1 MNYKNHIR
9 TGIIINTVFLNI
21 YLKKDLFDFIIN
33 NIDYTV
39 ALYIGTS
46 IGAVLPDIDHKQ
58 SFISKKIKFFRYI
71 VSSLLKHRYFT
82 HSISFLVVL
91 SIPYFVLLNFFY
103 IDPFLKFMY
112 IGIII
117 GSFSHILMDMFIGN
131 GVALFYPFK
140 KKKIYFL
147 KIKSNSFLEKLFI
160 HFLIFSFF
168 LFFIYYNLVFSK
180 IR

>member
-9 TGIIINTVFLNI
+9 TGILINTVFLNI
-21 YLKKDLFDFIIN
+21 YLKESLFDFIIN

-58 SFISKKIKFFRYI
+58 SFISKKVNFFRYI
-71 VSSLLKHRYFT
+71 VGRLFKHRYFT
-82 HSISFLVVL
+82 HSISFLTLLFV
-91 SIPYFVLLNFFY
+91 PYFILVNFFY
-103 IDPFLKFMY
+103 IDPFLKYIY
-112 IGIII
+112 IGVII
-117 GSFSHILMDMFIGN
+117 GAFSHILMDMFIGN

-140 KKKIYFL
+140 KNKIAFL
-147 KIKSNSFLEKLFI
+147 KIKSNSFLEKIFI

-168 LFFIYYNLVFSK
+168 LFFIYYNIIFSK
-180 IR
+180 VK